1 MMHQQKQIS
10 GYRDRQALRRLQL
23 LAPVLGLVLVTSA
36 PLLAQSSSGD
46 FMIYPAKGQS
56 AEQQKKDEFECYS
69 WAKDQSG
76 FDPMATYQATTAPP
90 EQQRTKAS
98 AGRGALGGAAA
109 GAVIGGVASGDAGK
123 GAAIGA
129 ASGALFGGARR
140 SKKGQQQAAEQEQ
153 WAQQEAQIWAQQ
165 KSNYNRAF
173 SACLEG
179 RGYTVK

>member
-1 MMHQQKQIS
+1 VPVL
-10 GYRDRQALRRLQL
+10 ALVL
-23 LAPVLGLVLVTSA
+23 LASA
-36 PLLAQSSSGD
+36 PLLAQSNSGD

-76 FDPMATYQATTAPP
+76 FDPMATYQTTSAPP
-90 EQQRTKAS
+90 EQQQIKAS

-109 GAVIGGVASGDAGK
+109 GAVVGGVASGDAGK

-140 SKKGQQQAAEQEQ
+140 SRKGQQQQAEQEQ
-153 WAQQEAQIWAQQ
+153 WAQQEGEIWAQQ
-165 KSNYNRAF
+165 KNNYNRAY

>member
-1 MMHQQKQIS
+1 MS
-10 GYRDRQALRRLQL
+10 TAF
-23 LAPVLGLVLVTSA
+23 LVAIFLFSA
-36 PLLAQSSSGD
+36 GVFWAQSSGD

-56 AEQQKKDEFECYS
+56 AEQQKKDEFECYN

-90 EQQRTKAS
+90 EQKQPTTG
-98 AGRGALGGAAA
+98 AGRGALRGAAA
-109 GAVIGGVASGDAGK
+109 GAVVGEIASDDAGK

-129 ASGALFGGARR
+129 ASGALFGNARR
-140 SKKGQQQAAEQEQ
+140 QRQVEQQRAKEDQ
-153 WAQQEAQIWAQQ
+153 WAQNEAQIWAEK
-165 KSNYNRAF
+165 KSNYNRAY

>member
-1 MMHQQKQIS
+1 MRKPKRKRAKSNWII
-10 GYRDRQALRRLQL
+10 
-23 LAPVLGLVLVTSA
+23 LAPLLVLGLACLSDVT
-36 PLLAQSSSGD
+36 LMAQSSSGD
-46 FMIYPAKGQS
+46 FMIYPAKGQN

-69 WAKDQSG
+69 WAKEQSG
-76 FDPMATYQATTAPP
+76 FDPMATYQTTSAPP
-90 EQQRTKAS
+90 EQQQTKAS
-98 AGRGALGGAAA
+98 AGRGAVGGAAA

-140 SKKGQQQAAEQEQ
+140 SRKGQQQQAEQEQ

-165 KSNYNRAF
+165 KSNYNRAYA
-173 SACLEG
+173 ACLEG

>member
-1 MMHQQKQIS
+1 MQETRSKRTRSKRII
-10 GYRDRQALRRLQL
+10 LV
-23 LAPVLGLVLVTSA
+23 LAGLLGLACLSNGMLV
-36 PLLAQSSSGD
+36 AQSSTGD
-46 FMIYPAKGQS
+46 FMIYPAKGQN
-56 AEQQKKDEFECYS
+56 AEQQKKDEFECYG
-69 WAKDQSG
+69 WAKEQSG

-90 EQQRTKAS
+90 EQQQTKAS
-98 AGRGALGGAAA
+98 AGRGAVGGAAA

-140 SKKGQQQAAEQEQ
+140 SKKGQQQQAEQEQ
-153 WAQQEAQIWAQQ
+153 WAQKEGEIWAQQ
-165 KSNYNRAF
+165 KSNYNRAY

>member
-1 MMHQQKQIS
+1 MV
-10 GYRDRQALRRLQL
+10 
-23 LAPVLGLVLVTSA
+23 PVLALALLMSA
-36 PLLAQSSSGD
+36 ALLAQSSSGD
-46 FMIYPAKGQS
+46 FMIYPAKGQN

-69 WAKDQSG
+69 WAKEQSG
-76 FDPMATYQATTAPP
+76 FDPMATYQTTSAPP
-90 EQQRTKAS
+90 EQQQTKAS

-109 GAVIGGVASGDAGK
+109 GAVIGGVASNDAGK

-140 SKKGQQQAAEQEQ
+140 SKKGQQQQAEQEQ
-153 WAQQEAQIWAQQ
+153 WAQKEGEIWAQQ
-165 KSNYNRAF
+165 KSNYNRAH

>member
-1 MMHQQKQIS
+1 MQHSTSTSGSRNKQAP
-10 GYRDRQALRRLQL
+10 RALVLMV
-23 LAPVLGLVLVTSA
+23 PVLALALLMSA
-36 PLLAQSSSGD
+36 ALLAQSSSGD
-46 FMIYPAKGQS
+46 FMIYPAKGQN

-69 WAKDQSG
+69 WAKEQSG
-76 FDPMATYQATTAPP
+76 FDPMATYQTTSAPP
-90 EQQRTKAS
+90 EQQQTKAS

-109 GAVIGGVASGDAGK
+109 GAVIGGVASNDAGK

-140 SKKGQQQAAEQEQ
+140 SKKGQQQQAEQEQ
-153 WAQQEAQIWAQQ
+153 WAQKEGEIWAQQ
-165 KSNYNRAF
+165 KSNYNRAH

>member
-1 MMHQQKQIS
+1 MQVTRSKRTKSKRII
-10 GYRDRQALRRLQL
+10 LVLVV
-23 LAPVLGLVLVTSA
+23 VLGLACLSNAV
-36 PLLAQSSSGD
+36 LLAQSSSGD

-69 WAKDQSG
+69 WAKEQSG
-76 FDPMATYQATTAPP
+76 FDPMATYQTTSAPP
-90 EQQRTKAS
+90 EQQQTKAS

-109 GAVIGGVASGDAGK
+109 GAVIGGVASNDAGK

-140 SKKGQQQAAEQEQ
+140 SKKGQQQQAEQEQ
-153 WAQQEAQIWAQQ
+153 WAQKEGEIWAQQ
-165 KSNYNRAF
+165 KSNYNRAH